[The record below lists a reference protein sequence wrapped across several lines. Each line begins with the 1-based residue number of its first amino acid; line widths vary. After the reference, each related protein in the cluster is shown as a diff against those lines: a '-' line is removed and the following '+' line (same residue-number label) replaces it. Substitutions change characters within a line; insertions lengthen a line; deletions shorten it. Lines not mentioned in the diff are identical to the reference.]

1 MIDAIT
7 TFFSKHLLI
16 TETEVG
22 KAHTLELATAALM
35 IEVARA
41 DYQEKSVEFDAITKL
56 LNKHFTLTHDETAEL
71 IELAEE
77 EARDLTSYHQFTT
90 LINQHYGQSDRI
102 KILELLWQVANA
114 DGEIEKYEEH
124 LIRKISDLLYV
135 SHSEFIAAKH
145 RFLEE

>member
-1 MIDAIT
+1 
-7 TFFSKHLLI
+7 
-16 TETEVG
+16 
-22 KAHTLELATAALM
+22 
-35 IEVARA
+35 
-41 DYQEKSVEFDAITKL
+41 SVEFDAITKL

-135 SHSEFIAAKH
+135 SHSDFIAAKH
-145 RFLEE
+145 RVLEK